1 MPEFTYR
8 TVPAALPVTPQMR
21 AWQDAVRLGFGLA
34 DGPDEAYDHWAQDVA
49 ADGLRMDAVYA
60 TPPKLAPVA
69 EVDLPVATF
78 GTLTQ
83 TINVGAGRLEPAQFI
98 TDVTV
103 RTTHRRRGL
112 LKRLMLEALDRARIE
127 GLSLATLTASEGSIY
142 GRYGFG
148 ISTEYRSV
156 ALATGPKLGWLR
168 EQEPR
173 VAMIPT
179 ADSHAIRAQ
188 VFERFHAATRGS
200 HGRINSYRPMLTGA
214 WDYDKDTSHRDL
226 RVVVHWDPDG
236 RADGVVTYQF
246 NEPDQSVK
254 VWDLLAA
261 TPEAELGLWR
271 FLGAID
277 LVEKVTWRHG
287 NPNSPLRWALS
298 DPRAVSVTK
307 LEDYIWLRILDVPR
321 ALEARGWDAD
331 GEAEFEVV
339 DPLGHAAGVWR
350 VGVRDG
356 QGEVSRAGGSA
367 SAVQVEAR
375 ALASLYL
382 GLADARRLAEGGQ
395 ISGPADEVARL
406 ARLFRTADA
415 PYNLAAF

>member
-1 MPEFTYR
+1 M
-8 TVPAALPVTPQMR
+8 
-21 AWQDAVRLGFGLA
+21 
-34 DGPDEAYDHWAQDVA
+34 
-49 ADGLRMDAVYA
+49 
-60 TPPKLAPVA
+60 
-69 EVDLPVATF
+69 
-78 GTLTQ
+78 
-83 TINVGAGRLEPAQFI
+83 
-98 TDVTV
+98 
-103 RTTHRRRGL
+103 
-112 LKRLMLEALDRARIE
+112 
-127 GLSLATLTASEGSIY
+127 
-142 GRYGFG
+142 
-148 ISTEYRSV
+148 
-156 ALATGPKLGWLR
+156 
-168 EQEPR
+168 
-173 VAMIPT
+173 
-179 ADSHAIRAQ
+179 
-188 VFERFHAATRGS
+188 
-200 HGRINSYRPMLTGA
+200 
-214 WDYDKDTSHRDL
+214 
-226 RVVVHWDPDG
+226 
-236 RADGVVTYQF
+236 TYQF

-261 TPEAELGLWR
+261 APEAELGLWR

-321 ALEARGWDAD
+321 TLEARGWDAD

-356 QGEVSRAGGSA
+356 QGEVSRVGGSA

-395 ISGPADEVARL
+395 ISGPTDEVARL